1 MRKLLRFI
9 SCFAVTFLGCVQCVL
24 AGLPLE
30 MPALHS
36 DRNTAAYDLL
46 PVATQPSRQAI
57 DAAITEATSQHRI
70 IKVGNSGL
78 NIPEAMKEITSLP
91 VIFRVTVQQHA
102 YDITVM
108 SMSFLPDGASLVVG
122 CRFNLPG
129 SQTNLYFGSSD
140 IAVSGKSGFRGDLPI
155 LGESNDGISE
165 FSIPGFNDK
174 LLMGL
179 AADSKMQFSCG
190 AFQGFSLSGF
200 VKAKNLVQTETADG
214 SLSEDSMPLLTFE
227 KQMATDWKDLFIS
240 AKVSSGFHATNYPD
254 LGFHFGNNDL
264 ATIDLSNLRNPE
276 NLPSCAQ
283 VSAESWQGV
292 AFPSFKFRLPRFF
305 KLRSGAAL
313 AMAPGKNLFMD
324 ASGLLGEAVAENVYT
339 LKEGYTDE
347 INKYDMSLSK
357 LTATFSCNGQVTVSM
372 LGEIGLP
379 WCGTTPSKS
388 DLPLLR
394 YSFRYANERYEIF
407 VKDTEKGSFSSNKYA
422 LSTGSELIFSVKN
435 SELLVNAI
443 LAEKPAVATSVYS
456 QSICKDFPVTLTA
469 SGCTGKQLIWNTGAA
484 GASLTVKPLVS
495 TAYTVKCQDNY
506 CIAAV
511 SDSLKIT
518 VYESLPKP
526 TLTAERDAFCENE
539 NTILLTD
546 QCVGQIEWKTPGSG
560 SFVQTGND
568 GRSQHVNFQ
577 VNQSTSYAYAVR
589 CNLNGCLSPET
600 VKNVTVHPEPNAPL
614 LLSDAVNNTVDRN
627 NRVNLSGNCATG
639 ERLIWQDL
647 PATSLALTNTSTYHA
662 ICRNDATGCQGAVAS
677 ITVNVLYFPPGAPSN
692 LAFAGATASSLNL
705 HWQDNANNEDGFIIL
720 RSTSSSFSNAQQVGT
735 VAANTTSFHDS
746 NLSEA
751 VTYYYQVIAH
761 NRYDRG
767 YSDWA
772 SAATAIMLKAATP
785 QLRADKNSVKPG
797 ENTVV
802 YADGCDGTVTWSTG
816 ATGNSIWTG
825 AGEYWAVCKKDGFR
839 DSEAATIR
847 IDQENTPTELPQAS
861 RPTMRADKNPVRP
874 GENTVVYADGCDG
887 TVTWSTGATGNTI
900 WTGAGEYWAVCKKEG
915 FRDSEA
921 ATIRIDQDNTPAE
934 LPQASRPTMRADR
947 NPVKQGEN
955 TVVYADGCDG
965 TVTWST
971 GATGNSIWTGAGEYW
986 AVCKKDGFRESE
998 AATIRIDQDNT
1009 PAELPQASRPTMR
1022 ADRNPVR
1029 PGENTVVYADGCDGT
1044 VTWSTSATGNS
1055 IWTGAGE
1062 YWAVCKKEGFRD
1074 SEAATIRID
1083 QDNTPTELPQASRPT
1098 MRADRNPVRPGENTV
1113 VYADGCD
1120 GTVTWSTSAT
1130 GNSIWTGAGE
1140 YWAVCKKEGF
1150 RDSEAAT
1157 IRIDQDNTPT
1167 ELPQASR
1174 PTMRADRNPV
1184 RPGENTVVYADGCDG
1199 TVTWSTSATGNT
1211 IWTGAGEYW
1220 AVCKKEGFRDSEAA
1234 TIRIDQENAPAE
1246 LPQASRPTMR
1256 ADRNPVKQGENTVV
1270 YADGC
1275 DGTVTWSTGA
1285 TGNSIWT
1292 GAGEY
1297 WAVCK
1302 KDGFRDSEAATI
1314 RIDQEN
1320 TPTELPQASRPTMRA
1335 DKNPVKPGENTVV
1348 YADGCDGTV
1357 TWSTGATG
1365 NSIWTGAGE
1374 YWAVCK
1380 KEGFRDSEAATIRI
1394 DQDNTPTELPQ
1405 ASRPTMRADRNPVK
1419 QGENT
1424 VVYADGCDGTVTW
1437 STGATGNSIW
1447 TGAGEYWAV
1456 CKKDGFR
1463 DSESATIRIDQDNT
1477 PTELP
1482 QASRPTMR
1490 ADRNPVKQGENTV
1503 VYADG
1508 CDGTVTW
1515 STGATGNSIWT
1526 GAGEYWAVCKKD
1538 GFRDS
1543 EAATIRIDQ
1552 ENAPCNPP
1560 STPYIAVDDITHNL
1574 SELTFLTAKGC
1585 ADGVIVWSDGTVG
1598 NRLLVSHGG
1607 DYTATCTVRNE
1618 CGQAEASAT
1627 GHVTTITPCLLM
1639 RPVFSINGSS
1649 VFGGS
1654 FDMKEGATVHVDAS
1668 CLMGQLQW
1676 SESGSGDYTPR
1687 ENFTFNATCTSGDGC
1702 SKSASLSIHV
1712 EKCNLAAP
1720 VITGPS
1726 EVWKGEQFTLNASG
1740 CSEGS
1745 TFRWSPAGSSAASN
1759 TRIGAGF
1766 SEITTAINSDTRFSV
1781 TCEWLSCVSAPGY
1794 HTVNVLTI
1802 PPQPEPPTDPCAGK
1816 DTSPRWMTV
1825 PGGCAQGAGV
1835 LSRDENNCS
1844 PTYNQTRCCK
1854 EYMFY
1859 GSRSREIKA
1868 QITYM
1873 DCNGDEK
1880 TISINSGSSIKV
1892 MAMEGH
1898 AECVGCS
1905 NAAN

>member
-1 MRKLLRFI
+1 MIKLSHFI
-9 SCFAVTFLGCVQCVL
+9 HFITCIILVCCFHSIEASSKATERVKHVTSLKDKASAKVTFAA
-24 AGLPLE
+24 AGTP
-30 MPALHS
+30 P
-36 DRNTAAYDLL
+36 T
-46 PVATQPSRQAI
+46 PQAI
-57 DAAITEATSQHRI
+57 DAAMAEATSQQRI

-91 VIFRVTVQQHA
+91 VIFRVTIQQHA

-108 SMSFLPDGASLVVG
+108 SMSFRPDGASLVVG

-129 SQTNLYFGSSD
+129 SQTNLYFGSAD
-140 IAVSGKSGFRGDLPI
+140 VAVSGKSGFRGDLSL
-155 LGESNDGISE
+155 LGNSSDGTSE

-200 VKAKNLVQTETADG
+200 VKAQNLVQTETTDG
-214 SLSEDSMPLLTFE
+214 SLSEDSQPLLTFE
-227 KQMATDWKDLFIS
+227 KQIATDWKDLFIS
-240 AKVSSGFHATNYPD
+240 AKVSSGFHASNYPD

-324 ASGLLGEAVAENVYT
+324 ASGMLGDAVAEKVYT

-347 INKYDMSLSK
+347 INKYYMSLSK

-379 WCGTTPSKS
+379 WCGTTPSKL

-407 VKDTEKGSFSSNKYA
+407 VKDNEKGSFSSNKYA

-435 SELLVNAI
+435 SELQVNAI
-443 LAEKPAVATSVYS
+443 LAEKPALATSVSS

-469 SGCTGKQLIWNTGAA
+469 SGCTGKQLIWNTGAN
-484 GASLTVKPLVS
+484 GARLTVKPLVS

-511 SDSLKIT
+511 SDSMNIT

-526 TLTAERDAFCENE
+526 TLTAERHAFCENE
-539 NTILLTD
+539 NTTLLAD

-560 SFVQTGND
+560 VFTQTGND
-568 GRSQHVNFQ
+568 GRSQHASFQ
-577 VNQSTSYAYAVR
+577 VNQFTSFTYAVR

-600 VKNVTVHPEPNAPL
+600 TKSVTVHPEPNAPS
-614 LLSDAVNNTVDRN
+614 LLSDAANNTIDRN

-647 PATSLALTNTSTYHA
+647 PAASLALTNTSTYHA
-662 ICRNDATGCQGAVAS
+662 LCRNDATGCQGAVAS

-692 LAFAGATASSLNL
+692 LAFEGATASSLNL

-720 RSTSSSFSNAQQVGT
+720 RSTSSSFSNAQQVGA
-735 VAANTTSFHDS
+735 VASNTTSFHDS

-767 YSDWA
+767 YSDWT
-772 SAATAIMLKAATP
+772 SAATAITLKAATP
-785 QLRADKNSVKPG
+785 QLRADKNPVKPG

-816 ATGNSIWTG
+816 ATGNTIWTGVGEYWAVCKKDGFRDSESATIRIDQENTPTELSQALRPTMRADRNPVKQGENTVVYADGCDGTITWSTGATGNSIWTG
-825 AGEYWAVCKKDGFR
+825 AGEYWAVCKKEGYR

-861 RPTMRADKNPVRP
+861 RPTMRADKNPVKH

-887 TVTWSTGATGNTI
+887 TITWSTGATENTI
-900 WTGAGEYWAVCKKEG
+900 WTGAGEYWAVCKKDG

-921 ATIRIDQDNTPAE
+921 ATIRIDQDNTPIE

-971 GATGNSIWTGAGEYW
+971 GATGNTIWTGAGEYW
-986 AVCKKDGFRESE
+986 AVCKKD
-998 AATIRIDQDNT
+998 
-1009 PAELPQASRPTMR
+1009 
-1022 ADRNPVR
+1022 
-1029 PGENTVVYADGCDGT
+1029 
-1044 VTWSTSATGNS
+1044 
-1055 IWTGAGE
+1055 
-1062 YWAVCKKEGFRD
+1062 
-1074 SEAATIRID
+1074 
-1083 QDNTPTELPQASRPT
+1083 
-1098 MRADRNPVRPGENTV
+1098 
-1113 VYADGCD
+1113 
-1120 GTVTWSTSAT
+1120 
-1130 GNSIWTGAGE
+1130 
-1140 YWAVCKKEGF
+1140 
-1150 RDSEAAT
+1150 
-1157 IRIDQDNTPT
+1157 
-1167 ELPQASR
+1167 
-1174 PTMRADRNPV
+1174 
-1184 RPGENTVVYADGCDG
+1184 
-1199 TVTWSTSATGNT
+1199 
-1211 IWTGAGEYW
+1211 
-1220 AVCKKEGFRDSEAA
+1220 
-1234 TIRIDQENAPAE
+1234 
-1246 LPQASRPTMR
+1246 
-1256 ADRNPVKQGENTVV
+1256 
-1270 YADGC
+1270 
-1275 DGTVTWSTGA
+1275 
-1285 TGNSIWT
+1285 
-1292 GAGEY
+1292 
-1297 WAVCK
+1297 
-1302 KDGFRDSEAATI
+1302 
-1314 RIDQEN
+1314 
-1320 TPTELPQASRPTMRA
+1320 
-1335 DKNPVKPGENTVV
+1335 
-1348 YADGCDGTV
+1348 
-1357 TWSTGATG
+1357 
-1365 NSIWTGAGE
+1365 
-1374 YWAVCK
+1374 
-1380 KEGFRDSEAATIRI
+1380 GFRDSEAATIRI

-1437 STGATGNSIW
+1437 STGATGNTIW

-1456 CKKDGFR
+1456 CKK
-1463 DSESATIRIDQDNT
+1463 E
-1477 PTELP
+1477 
-1482 QASRPTMR
+1482 
-1490 ADRNPVKQGENTV
+1490 
-1503 VYADG
+1503 
-1508 CDGTVTW
+1508 
-1515 STGATGNSIWT
+1515 
-1526 GAGEYWAVCKKD
+1526 

-1560 STPYIAVDDITHNL
+1560 STPYIAVDSITHNL

-1585 ADGVIVWSDGTVG
+1585 TDGVIVWSDGTVG

-1627 GHVTTITPCLLM
+1627 GHVTVIVPCFTP
-1639 RPVFSINGSS
+1639 RPIFLVNGSAI
-1649 VFGGS
+1649 FGGS
-1654 FDMKEGATVHVDAS
+1654 FDMKEGSTVHIDAS
-1668 CLMGQLQW
+1668 CLTGQLQW
-1676 SESGSGDYTPR
+1676 SGSGPGDYTPR

-1702 SKSASLSIHV
+1702 SKSANLSINV

-1726 EVWKGEQFTLNASG
+1726 EVWKGEQFTLSAYG
-1740 CSEGS
+1740 CYAGS
-1745 TFRWSPAGSSAASN
+1745 TFHWSPAGSTLAGN
-1759 TRIGAGF
+1759 TRIGIGSA
-1766 SEITTAINSDTRFSV
+1766 EITTAINSDTRFSV
-1781 TCEWLSCVSAPGY
+1781 TCEWLSCVSNPAY
-1794 HTVNVLTI
+1794 HTVNVVEI
-1802 PPQPEPPTDPCAGK
+1802 PPQPDPPKNPCAGK
-1816 DTSPRWMTV
+1816 DTNPRWMTV

-1835 LSRDENNCS
+1835 LSRDVNNCS

-1868 QITYM
+1868 QLTYM

-1892 MAMEGH
+1892 MAMEGQ